1 MRDLCRVQDVSDVA
15 IQCHCTNLRSNN
27 YITLY
32 YYDYLNT
39 IGWLLDCSL
48 VPGSQENVQR
58 KEEQEVVC
66 VNWSFTPEP
75 A

>member
-1 MRDLCRVQDVSDVA
+1 MKLC
-15 IQCHCTNLRSNN
+15 H
-27 YITLY
+27 
-32 YYDYLNT
+32 YDYLNT